1 MDLHGKVALVTGTHR
16 GLGRAIADA
25 LTAAGAQVAA
35 HQHTGGDFAADLAA
49 PDAPDAL
56 VARVLD
62 RLGRLDYLVN
72 NAAYTPLIPKH
83 PAGNWDAIPDFDL
96 DRFDRT
102 LAVNLRAPLQLSLA
116 AASQSPTLEAI
127 LNVGSGSAER
137 GDGSSAEF
145 VLSKGAIPTLTQYL
159 ARRLAPRVRVNC
171 FLPGLFATEEIAARG
186 PSFAP
191 RRQAILDRTP
201 MHRLGSPAEAAE
213 TILFLLAGNSFI
225 TGQSLMLDGGWHL

>member
-1 MDLHGKVALVTGTHR
+1 MDLHGKVALVTGSHR

-25 LTAAGAQVAA
+25 LIAAGAQVAA

-49 PDAPDAL
+49 PDAPTAL

-62 RLGRLDYLVN
+62 RFGRLDYLVN
-72 NAAYTPLIPKH
+72 NAAYTPLVPEH
-83 PAGNWDAIPDFDL
+83 PAGNWDAVPGFDL

-102 LAVNLRAPLQLSLA
+102 LAVNLRAPLQLALAAAQSPSLA
-116 AASQSPTLEAI
+116 AI
-127 LNVGSGSAER
+127 VNVGSGSAER

-191 RRQAILDRTP
+191 RRQTIIDRTP
-201 MHRLGSPAEAAE
+201 MRRLGSPAEAAE
-213 TILFLLAGNSFI
+213 TILFLLAGNAFI